1 MEESRPTP
9 RAEGL
14 LSAVKPPGQTK
25 WAQTESVGIKPSQP
39 YAHHGEAAGQQHRK
53 KVSFSLSPP
62 QSLCILSG
70 TFGHIQG
77 TVLPHCR

>member
-1 MEESRPTP
+1 MEESRHTP

-25 WAQTESVGIKPSQP
+25 WAQTESVGIKPNMPQ
-39 YAHHGEAAGQQHRK
+39 GEASGQQHRK

-62 QSLCILSG
+62 QSLGILSG

-77 TVLPHCR
+77 TVLPHYR